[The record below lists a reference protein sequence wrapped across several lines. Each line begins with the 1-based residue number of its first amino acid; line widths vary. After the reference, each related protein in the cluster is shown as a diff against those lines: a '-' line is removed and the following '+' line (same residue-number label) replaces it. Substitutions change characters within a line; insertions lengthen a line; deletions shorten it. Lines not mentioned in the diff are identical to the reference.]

1 MFSDNNVLFI
11 APNLFSLFKNVF
23 VFFVFFSLLFLTP
36 LKKKRHILIYVSVCV
51 NVCCMCVGASG
62 GQRRAG
68 AIDSGKLPA
77 MGARSEPWSA
87 IAPAP
92 VANSLHLQR

>member
-1 MFSDNNVLFI
+1 MFSLLPQICFHC
-11 APNLFSLFKNVF
+11 LKMF
-23 VFFVFFSLLFLTP
+23 FFVFFFIILNP

-92 VANSLHLQR
+92 VANSLHLWR

>member
-1 MFSDNNVLFI
+1 MCL
-11 APNLFSLFKNVF
+11 
-23 VFFVFFSLLFLTP
+23 
-36 LKKKRHILIYVSVCV
+36 CV
-51 NVCCMCVGASG
+51 NVCRMCVGASG
-62 GQRRAG
+62 GQSRAG

-92 VANSLHLQR
+92 VANSLHLRR